1 MLGWQGRRLSFLTIP
16 SSKFIMQIPASEWG
30 AHISKYKNILYLGHR
45 NADPDAIG
53 SGFALQQAF
62 GGTLG
67 AVEGV
72 SKAGRALSS
81 AVGAELFLDPPFD
94 DFDLVVVVDASVRLQ
109 LRHVQLSRYAVVDH
123 HLDRGL
129 LEGAEF
135 YIQRPANS
143 TAEIVW
149 NILKH
154 ARSSVSP
161 QMALGLLAGI
171 ISDTGRFRRASVESF
186 MAAAELLE
194 AGGIDYEDALDVL
207 SIPTDLSQ
215 RIATLR
221 AASRTEMERI
231 DDWLIAT
238 TDINSYE
245 GSSAMAL
252 VEMGADIAFAAGRHE
267 GLSRV
272 SGRASREAVRA
283 GINLARI
290 LAEVA
295 EAHGGEGGGHRAAA
309 AMEAPGDAKIL
320 LAACRKK
327 AAESLKS

>member
-1 MLGWQGRRLSFLTIP
+1 
-16 SSKFIMQIPASEWG
+16 MQIPESEWS
-30 AHISKYKNILYLGHR
+30 AHISKYRNILYLGHR
-45 NADPDAIG
+45 NADADAIG

-72 SKAGRALSS
+72 SRAGRALVS
-81 AVGAELFLDPPFD
+81 AIGAELILDPPFEE
-94 DFDLVVVVDASVRLQ
+94 FDLVVVVDASVRLQ

-123 HLDRGL
+123 HLDQGM
-129 LEGAEF
+129 LEEAEF

-143 TAEIVW
+143 TSEIVW
-149 NILKH
+149 KILKH
-154 ARSSVSP
+154 ARSVISP
-161 QMALGLLAGI
+161 QMALGLMAGI
-171 ISDTGRFRRASVESF
+171 ISDTGRFRRAGVESF
-186 MAAAELLE
+186 SAAAEILE
-194 AGGIDYEDALDVL
+194 AGGINYEDALDVL
-207 SIPTDLSQ
+207 SIPADLSQ

-221 AASRTEMERI
+221 AASRTDLERI

-238 TDINSYE
+238 TDINSFE

-252 VEMGADIAFAAGRHE
+252 VELGADIAFAAGRHE

-295 EAHGGEGGGHRAAA
+295 IDHGGEGGGHKAAA
-309 AMEAPGDAKIL
+309 AMEAPGETKIILDA
-320 LAACRKK
+320 CKK
-327 AAESLKS
+327 KTAESLKNLSLAML

>member
-1 MLGWQGRRLSFLTIP
+1 
-16 SSKFIMQIPASEWG
+16 MQIPESEWG
-30 AHISKYKNILYLGHR
+30 AQISKYKNILYLGHR

-62 GGTLG
+62 GGALG
-67 AVEGV
+67 VAEGA
-72 SKAGRALSS
+72 SRAGRALAE
-81 AVGAELFLDPPFD
+81 AVGAELLLDPPFD

-109 LRHVQLSRYAVVDH
+109 LRDVQLNRYAVVDH

-129 LEGAEF
+129 LDAAEF

-149 NILKH
+149 KILKH
-154 ARSSVSP
+154 AHSDISP

-186 MAAAELLE
+186 IAAAEILE
-194 AGGIDYEDALDVL
+194 QGGIDYEDALDVL

-221 AASRTEMERI
+221 AASRIEMERI

-238 TDINSYE
+238 TDINSFE

-252 VEMGADIAFAAGRHE
+252 VELGADIAFAAGRHE

-272 SGRASREAVRA
+272 SGRAGREAVKA

-295 EAHGGEGGGHRAAA
+295 LVHGGEGGGHKAAA
-309 AMEAPGDAKIL
+309 AMEAPAEAKIL
-320 LAACRKK
+320 LAECVKK
-327 AAESLKS
+327 VEESLKS

>member
-1 MLGWQGRRLSFLTIP
+1 
-16 SSKFIMQIPASEWG
+16 MQIPESEWS
-30 AHISKYKNILYLGHR
+30 AHISKYKKILYLGHR

-72 SKAGRALSS
+72 SKAGRALAS

-123 HLDRGL
+123 HLDRGML
-129 LEGAEF
+129 DGAEF
-135 YIQRPANS
+135 YIQRPVNS
-143 TAEIVW
+143 TSEIVW
-149 NILKH
+149 KILKY
-154 ARSSVSP
+154 AGAAVSP

-171 ISDTGRFRRASVESF
+171 ISDTGRFRRGSVGSF
-186 MAAAELLE
+186 MAAAELLD

-207 SIPTDLSQ
+207 SIPTDISQ

-221 AASRTEMERI
+221 AASRMEMERI
-231 DDWLIAT
+231 DNWVIAT
-238 TDINSYE
+238 TDINSFE

-252 VEMGADIAFAAGRHE
+252 VELGADIAFAAGKHE
-267 GLSRV
+267 GISRV

-295 EAHGGEGGGHRAAA
+295 EAHGGEGGGHKAAA
-309 AMEAPGDAKIL
+309 AMEAPGEAKIL
-320 LAACRKK
+320 LAECRKK
-327 AAESLKS
+327 VAESLKS

>member
-1 MLGWQGRRLSFLTIP
+1 
-16 SSKFIMQIPASEWG
+16 MQIPESEWS

-62 GGTLG
+62 GGSLG
-67 AVEGV
+67 AVEGA
-72 SKAGRALSS
+72 SKAGRALAS
-81 AVGAELFLDPPFD
+81 AIGAELILDPPFD
-94 DFDLVVVVDASVRLQ
+94 NFDLVVVVDASVRLQ

-123 HLDRGL
+123 HLDRGM

-143 TAEIVW
+143 TSEIVW
-149 NILKH
+149 KILKH
-154 ARSSVSP
+154 ARSVISP
-161 QMALGLLAGI
+161 QMALGLMAGI

-186 MAAAELLE
+186 TAAAELLH

-207 SIPTDLSQ
+207 SIPVDLSQ

-221 AASRTEMERI
+221 AASRTDLERI

-238 TDINSYE
+238 TDINSFE

-252 VEMGADIAFAAGRHE
+252 VELGADIAFAAGKHE

-295 EAHGGEGGGHRAAA
+295 LDHGGEGGGHMAAA
-309 AMEAPGDAKIL
+309 AMEAPGEAKIL
-320 LAACRKK
+320 LAACKEK
-327 AAESLKS
+327 AAESLKNLGLAML

>member
-1 MLGWQGRRLSFLTIP
+1 
-16 SSKFIMQIPASEWG
+16 MQIPESEWG
-30 AHISKYKNILYLGHR
+30 AQISKYKNVLYLCHR

-62 GGTLG
+62 GGALG
-67 AVEGV
+67 VAEGA
-72 SKAGRALSS
+72 SKAGRALAE

-109 LRHVQLSRYAVVDH
+109 LRNVMLGRYALVDH

-135 YIQRPANS
+135 YIQRAANS

-149 NILKH
+149 KILKH
-154 ARSSVSP
+154 AHAAISP

-171 ISDTGRFRRASVESF
+171 ISDTGRFRRGSPESF
-186 MAAAELLE
+186 MAAADLLS

-207 SIPTDLSQ
+207 SLPTDLSQ

-238 TDINSYE
+238 TDINSFE

-252 VEMGADIAFAAGRHE
+252 VELGADIAFAAGRHE

-272 SGRASREAVRA
+272 SGRAGREAVRA

-290 LAEVA
+290 LSEVA
-295 EAHGGEGGGHRAAA
+295 EAHGGEGGGHKAAA
-309 AMEAPGDAKIL
+309 AMEAPGEAKIL
-320 LAACRKK
+320 LAECRKK